1 MAVQHTME
9 KAIMNTNTSAKK
21 ILIVDDEASIVTYLE
36 TLFQDNGYATISATG
51 GEAGLE
57 AVKRERP
64 DLVTLDITMPEKSGI
79 RLYRD
84 MKENPDLSRIPVVV
98 VTAVTGK
105 GGDPSQFQKFISSR
119 KQVPPPEGF
128 IPKPIDQEELLA
140 TVAKLLA

>member
-1 MAVQHTME
+1 
-9 KAIMNTNTSAKK
+9 MNANTSAKK
-21 ILIVDDEASIVTYLE
+21 ILIVDDEPSIVTYLE
-36 TLFQDNGYATISATG
+36 TLFQDNGYATVSATG

-57 AVKRERP
+57 TLKREHP
-64 DLVTLDITMPEKSGI
+64 DLVTLDITMPEKSGV

-84 MKENPDLSRIPVVV
+84 MKEAPDLSRIPVVV

-105 GGDPSQFQKFISSR
+105 GGDPREFQKFISSR